1 MLVAPCWLLVVV
13 YVGSSVDV
21 QGSTVA
27 LHFVAQADV
36 VVVRAVSPVLHGST
50 AIERNPEQF
59 FQVFLGQCCA
69 G

>member
-1 MLVAPCWLLVVV
+1 MPFGLLAVVC
-13 YVGSSVDV
+13 VGSSVGV
-21 QGSTVA
+21 QGSAVVLRFA
-27 LHFVAQADV
+27 AQADA

-59 FQVFLGQCCA
+59 FQVSLDRCCA